1 MVQFRRLI
9 RRVQNRPFVKAAQCL
24 RPQSTLRWNS
34 LIQTTEACFGFFHSA
49 SIPRQPAIRNS
60 LSSRGRG
67 SRSRW
72 TRSAAEAERP
82 VARRATHLCHCSR
95 RCAIALPVSADQ
107 CAIVAK
113 TACAK
118 KTHFARR
125 LKRITPVQPL
135 CLSEIKSGHIRDAIR
150 RGPGGT
156 EYVLPSLRCAI
167 GEHPCPK
174 PSACAS
180 HYSSERKIS
189 ESGVDVPRLRQ

>member
-118 KTHFARR
+118 KLILQDASNGS
-125 LKRITPVQPL
+125 PL
-135 CLSEIKSGHIRDAIR
+135 SSPCAYRKSNPDIFVIAIR